1 MKAALGALTLSLLL
15 SFSLPQ
21 RAHAW
26 GDDGHKAVA
35 LIADH
40 YLAPDVRRTIAA
52 MLAADTDPLTQHDI
66 ASEATWA
73 DKYRNHHRE
82 TAKWH
87 FTDIEIDHPDINEA
101 CFGREQLAPGTLASN
116 GSPDSCAIDKI
127 KQFADELA
135 SSKTDSEEKII
146 ALKFVLHF
154 VGDLHQP
161 LHSSDNHDKGGN
173 AVKVIVDGF
182 DHKPRDELHAF
193 WDTQF
198 VDALG
203 ASPAAIAQQLIE
215 TITPEQKAKWEQGS
229 LDDWAMEAFAIA
241 KSDVYGNPPLS
252 KDVPQHLDQAYVDR
266 AERDVRLQLSR
277 AGVRL
282 AAVLNKTL
290 RSANGTVALSAPTSP
305 SVTSQPA
312 QTSTLPADD
321 LTTGSIGGTD
331 QFATEAEALK
341 HCPSGTVVWANLRSN
356 VYHFAGY
363 PSYGNT
369 KRGAF
374 MCEAD
379 ATHQDMHAAKAER
392 RP

>member
-1 MKAALGALTLSLLL
+1 MKSTFTALALSLLL
-15 SFSLPQ
+15 LLSLPQ

-26 GDDGHKAVA
+26 GDDGHKVVA

-40 YLAPDVRRTIAA
+40 YLTQDVRRIVTA
-52 MLAADTDPLTQHDI
+52 MLAADPDPLTAHDI

-87 FTDIEIDHPDINEA
+87 FTDIEIDRPDIKEA
-101 CFGREQLAPGTLASN
+101 CFGREPLPPGTLASN
-116 GSPDSCAIDKI
+116 GAPDSCAIDKI
-127 KQFADELA
+127 KQFSDELA
-135 SSKTDSEEKII
+135 SPKTDPEEKVI

-161 LHSSDNHDKGGN
+161 LHSADNHDKGGN
-173 AVKVIVDGF
+173 AVKVMVDGF

-203 ASPAAIAQQLIE
+203 PSPAAIAQQLVE
-215 TITPEQKAKWEQGS
+215 AITPEQKTKWEKGS

-241 KSDVYGNPPLS
+241 KSDVYGTPPLS
-252 KDVPQHLDQAYVDR
+252 KDMPQHLDQAYVDR
-266 AERDVRLQLSR
+266 AEKDVQMQLSR

-282 AAVLNKTL
+282 AVLLNKTL
-290 RSANGTVALSAPTSP
+290 GSANETVALSTPASRSAAPE
-305 SVTSQPA
+305 PA
-312 QTSTLPADD
+312 ETPTVPADD
-321 LTTGSIGGTD
+321 LTTGSTGGID
-331 QFATEAEALK
+331 QFATEAEAQK

-369 KRGAF
+369 KRGAY

-379 ATHQDMHAAKAER
+379 ATHQGMHAAKAER
-392 RP
+392 RS